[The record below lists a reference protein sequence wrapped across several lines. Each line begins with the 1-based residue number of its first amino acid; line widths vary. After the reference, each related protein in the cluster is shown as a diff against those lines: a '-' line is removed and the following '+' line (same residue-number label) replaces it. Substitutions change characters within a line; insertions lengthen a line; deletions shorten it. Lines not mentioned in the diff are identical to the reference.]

1 MLRQDY
7 LLRLVAEL
15 MQVLLG
21 VASLRHR
28 GLHEQALREVDEA
41 LRRLRNMEVSTA
53 PPQEE
58 FEAWITWCQHPAEE
72 IRADLMLAVARL
84 WRERSQLL
92 KLRDQPEATRD
103 ARIVA
108 LGLFLEAVLNQ
119 GAMVSGELL
128 DEIEG
133 LGQETAEAERP
144 GGLLHR
150 LMLYFEARGHYG
162 RAEDVLFEWADVCEP
177 DARERLLPVGK
188 AFYERLLELSDPE
201 LEQGNLPR
209 SELESGRKEWLHHL
223 V

>member
-41 LRRLRNMEVSTA
+41 LRRLRDMEVSTA

-58 FEAWITWCQHPAEE
+58 LEAWITGCQQPAEE

-108 LGLFLEAVLNQ
+108 LGLFLEAVLN
-119 GAMVSGELL
+119 
-128 DEIEG
+128 
-133 LGQETAEAERP
+133 
-144 GGLLHR
+144 
-150 LMLYFEARGHYG
+150 
-162 RAEDVLFEWADVCEP
+162 
-177 DARERLLPVGK
+177 
-188 AFYERLLELSDPE
+188 
-201 LEQGNLPR
+201 
-209 SELESGRKEWLHHL
+209 
-223 V
+223 